1 MGTGSQMPPA
11 LTQPSKS
18 DLQPK
23 AIALDLFERL
33 FVIAVFCVFAVANL
47 RISLAANL
55 DIRISM
61 LIVSETL
68 PVLLIVGRPPSP
80 SLSQKPFDWIVGLS
94 GTAFPLLVTGTTELR
109 PLVPLIACL
118 LLVLIGL
125 FVQIAADRKSTRLN
139 SS

>member
-23 AIALDLFERL
+23 IIALDLFERL
-33 FVIAVFCVFAVANL
+33 FVIAMFCVFAVANL
-47 RISLAANL
+47 RISLATDL

-68 PVLLIVGRPPSP
+68 PVLLIVGRP
-80 SLSQKPFDWIVGLS
+80 
-94 GTAFPLLVTGTTELR
+94 LLHL
-109 PLVPLIACL
+109 C
-118 LLVLIGL
+118 
-125 FVQIAADRKSTRLN
+125 RKSRSTGSRGFQERPFRCWSREQRNCGHLYRLLPASC